1 MREDLRAAYNAA
13 YDKASK
19 ELDTWC
25 CPECGYEVQF
35 PGNVHIEWGNPECN
49 DCHDQRG
56 KKVLLRLGAIEPAD
70 RPTPKQSEDA
80 DGS

>member
-1 MREDLRAAYNAA
+1 MRDELRAAYSAA

-35 PGNVHIEWGNPECN
+35 PGSVHIEWGNPECN
-49 DCHDQRG
+49 DCRDQRG
-56 KKVLLRLGAIEPAD
+56 KTVLLKLGLIED
-70 RPTPKQSEDA
+70 RPTPSPSGQEGGDV
-80 DGS
+80 